1 MTHTFH
7 IPVLGLAFSID
18 SAVKVAQY
26 GISSVMSIVDDELIE
41 RMRHYYCGQYQIPY
55 HPIAKT
61 EEDYRAKRITAYLNL
76 VQFVVNRQITAL
88 KQQPFTESS
97 EVTKYFQLLPD
108 SHPSKPIYHAMEI
121 ETNLAIKTELQD
133 LLINYLKPGDIDVNI
148 MSKVDKINY
157 KDGKVLEQQHSDA
170 LAALRGFANSTLHSS
185 LILSAGMNPHLYAY
199 LAELPAF
206 FPNSEG
212 VFEKKVALK
221 VSDFRSALIQAKYLA
236 KRGVW
241 VSEFRV
247 ESGLNCGGHAF
258 ATDGFLMGP
267 ILEEFK
273 EKKESLK
280 VELFEI
286 YKEYWAIQKIYLT
299 QVPSIK
305 YTVQGGV
312 GTASEHQFL
321 LDYYGF
327 DAVGWGSPF
336 LLVPEA
342 TTVDQDTL
350 KALELAEKDDFY
362 CSGASPLGIPFN
374 NFRQSSAEQLRLERI
389 KKGRPGSPC
398 KKEYLISNTEFSDKP
413 ICTASRVYQ
422 RQKIQELQRQNLPAA
437 EYDKAFDAITE
448 KTCLCEGLAAP
459 AYLKYNIQKTREQTA
474 VSICPGP
481 NLVWFKKQYS
491 LREMI
496 DHIYGRI
503 SVFENENRPFVLI
516 NELNLYIDYIQKYV
530 TDNQNMINDKKIKYV
545 AKFKAQLQAGI
556 TYYDKLI
563 QHLAHIPQNI
573 TAMIPRQLEHASLR
587 LNDIHLQLEY

>member
-121 ETNLAIKTELQD
+121 EPNLAIKTELQD

-148 MSKVDKINY
+148 MSKVDKMNY
-157 KDGKVLEQQHSDA
+157 KDGRVLEQQHSDA

-212 VFEKKVALK
+212 VFDKKVALK
-221 VSDFRSALIQAKYLA
+221 VSDFRSALIQAKYFA

-286 YKEYWAIQKIYLT
+286 YKEYWAMQNMYLT
-299 QVPSIK
+299 QAPFIK

-374 NFRQSSAEQLRLERI
+374 NFRQSSAELLRLERI

-422 RQKIQELQRQNLPAA
+422 HQKIQELQRQNLPAA

-474 VSICPGP
+474 VAICPGP

-573 TAMIPRQLEHASLR
+573 TAAIPKQLELASLR
-587 LNDIHLQLEY
+587 LNDIHLQLE

>member
-108 SHPSKPIYHAMEI
+108 SHPSKPIYHAMEV

-148 MSKVDKINY
+148 MSKVDKMNY

-170 LAALRGFANSTLHSS
+170 LAALRGFANSNLHSS

-212 VFEKKVALK
+212 VFDKKIALK

-273 EKKESLK
+273 VKKESFK
-280 VELFEI
+280 VELFEL
-286 YKEYWAIQKIYLT
+286 YKEYWALQKIYLM
-299 QVPSIK
+299 QAPSIK

-321 LDYYGF
+321 MDYYGF

-342 TTVDQDTL
+342 TTVDRDTL
-350 KALELAEKDDFY
+350 KALEMAEKDDFY
-362 CSGASPLGIPFN
+362 CSGSSPLGIPFN
-374 NFRQSSAEQLRLERI
+374 NFRQSSAELLRLERI

-422 RQKIQELQRQNLPAA
+422 HQKIQELQRQNLPAA

-474 VSICPGP
+474 VAICPGP

-545 AKFKAQLQAGI
+545 AKFKAQLQTGI
-556 TYYDKLI
+556 SYYDKLT

-573 TAMIPRQLEHASLR
+573 AAAIPKQLELASLR
-587 LNDIHLQLEY
+587 LNDIHIQPR

>member
-18 SAVKVAQY
+18 SALKVAQY
-26 GISSVMSIVDDELIE
+26 GISSVMSIVDDDLIE
-41 RMRHYYCGQYQIPY
+41 RMRCYYCGQYQISY

-76 VQFVVNRQITAL
+76 VQFVVNRQIEAL
-88 KQQPFTESS
+88 KRQPFTENS
-97 EVTKYFQLLPD
+97 ELTKYFQLLPD

-121 ETNLAIKTELQD
+121 ESNRAIKTELQD
-133 LLINYLKPGDIDVNI
+133 LLINYLKAGDIDVNI
-148 MSKVDKINY
+148 MSKVDKMNY
-157 KDGKVLEQQHSDA
+157 QDGNLLDQRYSDA
-170 LAALRGFANSTLHSS
+170 SAALRGFANSTLHSS

-212 VFEKKVALK
+212 LFDKKVVLK

-241 VSEFRV
+241 VSEFRI

-258 ATDGFLMGP
+258 ATDGFLLGP
-267 ILEEFK
+267 ILQEFK

-280 VELFEI
+280 TELFEI
-286 YKEYWAIQKIYLT
+286 YHEYWTSQERSLT
-299 QVPSIK
+299 TPPIIK

-336 LLVPEA
+336 LMVPEA
-342 TTVDQDTL
+342 TTVDQETL
-350 KALELAEKDDFY
+350 KALETAKQEDFY

-374 NFRQSSAEQLRLERI
+374 NFRQSGAEHLRLERI

-422 RQKIQELQRQNLPAA
+422 HQKIQELQKQNLSVA

-459 AYLKYNIQKTREQTA
+459 AYLKYNIQKSKEQTA

-503 SVFENENRPFVLI
+503 SVFENDNRPFVMI
-516 NELNLYIDYIQKYV
+516 NELNLYIDHIQKYV
-530 TDNQNMINDKKIKYV
+530 TDNKNIMNDKKIKYV

-556 TYYDKLI
+556 AYYNELT
-563 QHLAHIPQNI
+563 QHLSLIPHNI
-573 TAMIPRQLEHASLR
+573 STAIPRQLELASLR
-587 LNDIHLQLEY
+587 LEDIHM

>member
-18 SAVKVAQY
+18 SALKVAQY

-41 RMRHYYCGQYQIPY
+41 RMRRYYCGQYQISY

-61 EEDYRAKRITAYLNL
+61 EDDYRAKRITAYLNL
-76 VQFVVNRQITAL
+76 VQFVVNRQIEAL
-88 KQQPFTESS
+88 KRQPFTKNS
-97 EVTKYFQLLPD
+97 ELTKYFQLLPD

-121 ETNLAIKTELQD
+121 ESNRAIKTELQD
-133 LLINYLKPGDIDVNI
+133 LLINYLKAGDIDVNI
-148 MSKVDKINY
+148 MSKVDKMNY
-157 KDGKVLEQQHSDA
+157 QDGNLLDQHYSDA
-170 LAALRGFANSTLHSS
+170 SAALRGFANSTLHSS

-212 VFEKKVALK
+212 LFDKKIVLK

-241 VSEFRV
+241 VSEFRI

-258 ATDGFLMGP
+258 ATDGFLLGP
-267 ILEEFK
+267 ILQEFK

-280 VELFEI
+280 TELFEI
-286 YKEYWAIQKIYLT
+286 YHEYWTSQGRSLT
-299 QVPSIK
+299 TPPIIK

-321 LDYYGF
+321 LNYYGF

-336 LLVPEA
+336 LMVPEA
-342 TTVDQDTL
+342 TTVDQETL
-350 KALELAEKDDFY
+350 KALETAKQEDFY

-374 NFRQSSAEQLRLERI
+374 NFRKSGAEYLRLERI

-422 RQKIQELQRQNLPAA
+422 HQKIQELQKQNLSAA

-459 AYLKYNIQKTREQTA
+459 AYLKYNIQKSKEQTA

-503 SVFENENRPFVLI
+503 SVFENDNRPFILI
-516 NELNLYIDYIQKYV
+516 NELNLYIDHIQKYV
-530 TDNQNMINDKKIKYV
+530 ADNKNIMNDKKIKYV

-556 TYYDKLI
+556 TYYNELT
-563 QHLAHIPQNI
+563 QHLSLIPQNI
-573 TAMIPRQLEHASLR
+573 SAAIPRQLELASLR
-587 LNDIHLQLEY
+587 LKDIHI

>member
-18 SAVKVAQY
+18 SALKVAQY

-41 RMRHYYCGQYQIPY
+41 RMRRYYCGQYQISY

-76 VQFVVNRQITAL
+76 VQFVVNRQIEAL
-88 KQQPFTESS
+88 KRQPFTENS
-97 EVTKYFQLLPD
+97 ELTKYFQLLPD

-121 ETNLAIKTELQD
+121 ESNRAIKTELQD
-133 LLINYLKPGDIDVNI
+133 LLINYLKAGDIDVNI
-148 MSKVDKINY
+148 MSKVDKMNY
-157 KDGKVLEQQHSDA
+157 QDGNLLDQRYSDA
-170 LAALRGFANSTLHSS
+170 SAALRGFANSTLHSS

-212 VFEKKVALK
+212 LFDKKIVLK

-241 VSEFRV
+241 VSEFRI

-258 ATDGFLMGP
+258 ATDGFLLGP
-267 ILEEFK
+267 ILQEFK

-280 VELFEI
+280 TELFEI
-286 YKEYWAIQKIYLT
+286 YHEYWISQERSLT
-299 QVPSIK
+299 TPPIIK

-312 GTASEHQFL
+312 GTASEHQFFL
-321 LDYYGF
+321 NYYGF

-336 LLVPEA
+336 LMVPEA
-342 TTVDQDTL
+342 TTVDQETL
-350 KALELAEKDDFY
+350 KALETAKQEDFY

-374 NFRQSSAEQLRLERI
+374 NFRKSGAEYLRLERI

-413 ICTASRVYQ
+413 ICTASRAYQ
-422 RQKIQELQRQNLPAA
+422 YQKIQELQKQNLSAA

-459 AYLKYNIQKTREQTA
+459 AYLKYNIQKNKEQTA

-503 SVFENENRPFVLI
+503 SVFENDNRPFILI
-516 NELNLYIDYIQKYV
+516 NELNLYIDHIQKYV
-530 TDNQNMINDKKIKYV
+530 TDNKNIMNDKKIKYV

-556 TYYDKLI
+556 TYYNELT
-563 QHLAHIPQNI
+563 QHLSLIPQNI
-573 TAMIPRQLEHASLR
+573 STAIPRQLELASLR
-587 LNDIHLQLEY
+587 LKDIHI

>member
-18 SAVKVAQY
+18 SALKVAQY

-41 RMRHYYCGQYQIPY
+41 RMRRYYCGQYQISY

-61 EEDYRAKRITAYLNL
+61 EDDYRAKRITAYLNL
-76 VQFVVNRQITAL
+76 VQFVVNRQIEAL
-88 KQQPFTESS
+88 KRQSFTENS
-97 EVTKYFQLLPD
+97 ELTKYFQLLPD

-121 ETNLAIKTELQD
+121 ESNRAIKTELQD
-133 LLINYLKPGDIDVNI
+133 LLINYLKAGDIDVNI
-148 MSKVDKINY
+148 MSKVDKMNY
-157 KDGKVLEQQHSDA
+157 QDGNLLDQRYSDA
-170 LAALRGFANSTLHSS
+170 SAALRGFANSTLHSS

-212 VFEKKVALK
+212 LFDKKIVLK

-241 VSEFRV
+241 VSEFRI

-258 ATDGFLMGP
+258 ATDGFLLGP
-267 ILEEFK
+267 ILQEFK

-280 VELFEI
+280 TELFEI
-286 YKEYWAIQKIYLT
+286 YHEYWTSQERSLT
-299 QVPSIK
+299 TPPIIK

-321 LDYYGF
+321 LNYYGF

-336 LLVPEA
+336 LMVPEA
-342 TTVDQDTL
+342 TTVDQETL
-350 KALELAEKDDFY
+350 KALETAKQEDFY
-362 CSGASPLGIPFN
+362 CSEASPLGIPFN
-374 NFRQSSAEQLRLERI
+374 NFRKSGAEYLRLDRI

-413 ICTASRVYQ
+413 ICTASRAYQ
-422 RQKIQELQRQNLPAA
+422 YQKIQELQKQNLSAA
-437 EYDKAFDAITE
+437 EYDKAFDAITA

-459 AYLKYNIQKTREQTA
+459 AYLKYNIQKSKEQTA

-503 SVFENENRPFVLI
+503 SVFENDNRPFILI
-516 NELNLYIDYIQKYV
+516 NELNLYIDHIQKYV
-530 TDNQNMINDKKIKYV
+530 TDNKNIMNDKKIKYV

-556 TYYDKLI
+556 TYYNELT
-563 QHLAHIPQNI
+563 QHLSLIPQNI
-573 TAMIPRQLEHASLR
+573 STAIPRQLELASLR
-587 LNDIHLQLEY
+587 LKDIHI

>member
-18 SAVKVAQY
+18 SALKVAQY

-41 RMRHYYCGQYQIPY
+41 RMRRYYCGQYQISY

-61 EEDYRAKRITAYLNL
+61 EDDYRAKRITAYLNL
-76 VQFVVNRQITAL
+76 VQFVVNRQIEAL
-88 KQQPFTESS
+88 KRQPFTKNS
-97 EVTKYFQLLPD
+97 ELTKYFQLLPD

-121 ETNLAIKTELQD
+121 ESNRAIKTELQD
-133 LLINYLKPGDIDVNI
+133 LLINYLKAGDIDVNI
-148 MSKVDKINY
+148 MSKVDKMNY
-157 KDGKVLEQQHSDA
+157 QDGNLLDQHYSDA
-170 LAALRGFANSTLHSS
+170 SAALRGFANSTLHSS

-212 VFEKKVALK
+212 LFDKKIVLK

-241 VSEFRV
+241 VSEFRI

-258 ATDGFLMGP
+258 ATDGFLLGP
-267 ILEEFK
+267 ILQEFK

-280 VELFEI
+280 TELFEI
-286 YKEYWAIQKIYLT
+286 YHEYWTSQGRSLT
-299 QVPSIK
+299 TPPIIK

-321 LDYYGF
+321 LNYYGF

-336 LLVPEA
+336 LMVPEA
-342 TTVDQDTL
+342 TTVDQETL
-350 KALELAEKDDFY
+350 KALETAKQEDFY
-362 CSGASPLGIPFN
+362 CSGTSPLGIPFN
-374 NFRQSSAEQLRLERI
+374 NFRKSGAEYLRLERI

-422 RQKIQELQRQNLPAA
+422 HQKIQELQKQNLSAA

-448 KTCLCEGLAAP
+448 KTCLCEGLAAT
-459 AYLKYNIQKTREQTA
+459 AYLKYNIQKSKEQTA

-503 SVFENENRPFVLI
+503 SVFENDNRPFILI
-516 NELNLYIDYIQKYV
+516 NELNLYIDHIQKYV
-530 TDNQNMINDKKIKYV
+530 ADNKNIMNDKKIKYV

-556 TYYDKLI
+556 TYYNELT
-563 QHLAHIPQNI
+563 QHLSLIPQNI
-573 TAMIPRQLEHASLR
+573 SAAIPRQLELASLR
-587 LNDIHLQLEY
+587 LKDIHI

>member
-18 SAVKVAQY
+18 SALKVAQY

-41 RMRHYYCGQYQIPY
+41 RMRRYYCGQYQISY

-76 VQFVVNRQITAL
+76 VQFVVNRQIEAL
-88 KQQPFTESS
+88 KRQPFTENS
-97 EVTKYFQLLPD
+97 ELTKYFQLLPD

-121 ETNLAIKTELQD
+121 ESNRAIKTELQD
-133 LLINYLKPGDIDVNI
+133 LLINYLKAGDIDVNI
-148 MSKVDKINY
+148 MSKVDKMNY
-157 KDGKVLEQQHSDA
+157 QDGNLLDQRYSDA
-170 LAALRGFANSTLHSS
+170 SAALRGFANSTLHSS

-212 VFEKKVALK
+212 LFDKKIVLK

-241 VSEFRV
+241 VSEFRI

-258 ATDGFLMGP
+258 ATDGFLLGP
-267 ILEEFK
+267 ILQEFK

-280 VELFEI
+280 TELFEI
-286 YKEYWAIQKIYLT
+286 YHEYWTSQERSLT
-299 QVPSIK
+299 TPPIIK

-321 LDYYGF
+321 LNYYGF

-336 LLVPEA
+336 LMVPEA
-342 TTVDQDTL
+342 TTVDQGTL
-350 KALELAEKDDFY
+350 KALETAKQEDFY

-374 NFRQSSAEQLRLERI
+374 NFRQSGAEYLRLERI

-422 RQKIQELQRQNLPAA
+422 HQKIQELQKQNLSVA

-459 AYLKYNIQKTREQTA
+459 AYLKYNIQKSKEQTA

-503 SVFENENRPFVLI
+503 SVFENDNRPFILI
-516 NELNLYIDYIQKYV
+516 NELNLYIDHIQKYV
-530 TDNQNMINDKKIKYV
+530 TDNKNIMNDKKIKYV

-556 TYYDKLI
+556 TYYNELT
-563 QHLAHIPQNI
+563 QHLSLIPQNI
-573 TAMIPRQLEHASLR
+573 SAAIPRQLELASLR
-587 LNDIHLQLEY
+587 LKDIHI

>member
-18 SAVKVAQY
+18 SAIKVAQY
-26 GISSVMSIVDDELIE
+26 GISTVMSIVDDELIE
-41 RMRHYYCGQYQIPY
+41 RMRRYYCGQYQLPY
-55 HPIAKT
+55 HPIPKK
-61 EEDYRAKRITAYLNL
+61 EEDHRANRITAYLNL
-76 VQFVVNRQITAL
+76 VQFIVNRQIAAL
-88 KQQPFTESS
+88 KQQPFTENS
-97 EVTKYFQLLPD
+97 ELTKYFQLLPD

-121 ETNLAIKTELQD
+121 ETNRAIKTELQD

-148 MSKVDKINY
+148 MSKVDKMNY
-157 KDGKVLEQQHSDA
+157 KDGNVLEPYQSDA

-206 FPNSEG
+206 YPNSEG
-212 VFEKKVALK
+212 IFEKKVTLK

-236 KRGVW
+236 KRGIW

-273 EKKESLK
+273 EKRESLK
-280 VELFEI
+280 IELFQV
-286 YKEYWAIQKIYLT
+286 YKEYWAQQEILLT
-299 QVPSIK
+299 KAPCIK

-350 KALELAEKDDFY
+350 KALELAEKEDFY

-389 KKGRPGSPC
+389 RKGRPGSPC

-413 ICTASRVYQ
+413 ICTASRAYQ
-422 RQKIQELQRQNLPAA
+422 HQKIQELQQQNLSTAA
-437 EYDKAFDAITE
+437 YNKAFDAITE

-459 AYLKYNIQKTREQTA
+459 AYLKYNIQKAKEQTA

-503 SVFENENRPFVLI
+503 SAFDNDSRPFVLI
-516 NELNLYIDYIQKYV
+516 NELNLYIDHIQKYV
-530 TDNQNMINDKKIKYV
+530 TDNQSIINDKKIKYV

-556 TYYDKLI
+556 AYYDDLI
-563 QHLAHIPQNI
+563 QHLPHIPKKI
-573 TAMIPRQLEHASLR
+573 TAAIPAQLKHASLR
-587 LNDIHLQLEY
+587 LNAIHM

>member
-18 SAVKVAQY
+18 SALKVAQY
-26 GISSVMSIVDDELIE
+26 GISSVMSIVDDDLIE
-41 RMRHYYCGQYQIPY
+41 RMRCYYCGQYQISY

-76 VQFVVNRQITAL
+76 VQFVVNRQIEAL
-88 KQQPFTESS
+88 KRQPFTENS
-97 EVTKYFQLLPD
+97 ELTKYFQLLPD

-121 ETNLAIKTELQD
+121 ESNRAIKTELQD
-133 LLINYLKPGDIDVNI
+133 LLINYLKAGDIDVNI
-148 MSKVDKINY
+148 MSKVDKMNY
-157 KDGKVLEQQHSDA
+157 QDGNLLDQRYSDA
-170 LAALRGFANSTLHSS
+170 SAALRGFANSTLHSS

-212 VFEKKVALK
+212 LFDKKVVLK

-241 VSEFRV
+241 VSEFRI

-258 ATDGFLMGP
+258 ATDGFLLGP
-267 ILEEFK
+267 ILQEFK

-280 VELFEI
+280 TELFEI
-286 YKEYWAIQKIYLT
+286 YHEYWTSQERSLT
-299 QVPSIK
+299 TPPIIK

-336 LLVPEA
+336 LMVPEA
-342 TTVDQDTL
+342 TTVDQETL
-350 KALELAEKDDFY
+350 KALETAKQEDFY

-374 NFRQSSAEQLRLERI
+374 NFRQSGAEHLRLERI

-422 RQKIQELQRQNLPAA
+422 HQKIQELQKQNLSVA

-459 AYLKYNIQKTREQTA
+459 AYLKYNIQKSKEQTA

-503 SVFENENRPFVLI
+503 SVFENDNRPFVMI
-516 NELNLYIDYIQKYV
+516 NELNLYIDHIQKYV
-530 TDNQNMINDKKIKYV
+530 TNNKNIMNDKKIKYV

-556 TYYDKLI
+556 AYYNELT
-563 QHLAHIPQNI
+563 QHLSLIPHNI
-573 TAMIPRQLEHASLR
+573 STAIPRQLELASLR
-587 LNDIHLQLEY
+587 LEDIHM

>member
-18 SAVKVAQY
+18 SALKVAQY

-41 RMRHYYCGQYQIPY
+41 RMRRYYCGQYQISY

-61 EEDYRAKRITAYLNL
+61 EDDYRAKRITAYLNL
-76 VQFVVNRQITAL
+76 VQFVVNRQIEAL
-88 KQQPFTESS
+88 KRQPFTENS
-97 EVTKYFQLLPD
+97 ELTKYFQLLPD

-121 ETNLAIKTELQD
+121 ESNRAIKTELQD
-133 LLINYLKPGDIDVNI
+133 LLINYLKAGDIDVNI
-148 MSKVDKINY
+148 MSKVDKKNY
-157 KDGKVLEQQHSDA
+157 QDSNLLDQRYSDA
-170 LAALRGFANSTLHSS
+170 SAALRGFANSTLHSS

-212 VFEKKVALK
+212 LFDKKIVLK

-241 VSEFRV
+241 VSEFRI

-258 ATDGFLMGP
+258 ATDGFLLGP
-267 ILEEFK
+267 ILQEFK

-280 VELFEI
+280 TELFEI
-286 YKEYWAIQKIYLT
+286 YHEYWISQERSLT
-299 QVPSIK
+299 TPPIIK

-312 GTASEHQFL
+312 GTASEHQFFL
-321 LDYYGF
+321 NYYGF

-336 LLVPEA
+336 LMVPEA
-342 TTVDQDTL
+342 TTVDQETL
-350 KALELAEKDDFY
+350 KALETAKQEDFY

-374 NFRQSSAEQLRLERI
+374 NFRKSGAEYLRLERI

-413 ICTASRVYQ
+413 ICTASRAYQ
-422 RQKIQELQRQNLPAA
+422 YQKIQELQKQNLSAA

-459 AYLKYNIQKTREQTA
+459 AYLKYNIQKNKEQTA

-503 SVFENENRPFVLI
+503 SVFENDNRPFILI
-516 NELNLYIDYIQKYV
+516 NELNLYIDHIQKYV
-530 TDNQNMINDKKIKYV
+530 TDNKNIMNDKKIKYV

-556 TYYDKLI
+556 TYYNELT
-563 QHLAHIPQNI
+563 QHLSLIPQNI
-573 TAMIPRQLEHASLR
+573 STAIPRQLELASLR
-587 LNDIHLQLEY
+587 LKDIHI

>member
-41 RMRHYYCGQYQIPY
+41 RIRYYYCGQYQIPY

-148 MSKVDKINY
+148 MSKVDKMNY

-280 VELFEI
+280 IELFEI
-286 YKEYWAIQKIYLT
+286 YKEYWAMQKMYLT

-312 GTASEHQFL
+312 GTASEHQFM

-474 VSICPGP
+474 VAICPGP

-573 TAMIPRQLEHASLR
+573 TATIPKQLELASLR
-587 LNDIHLQLEY
+587 LNDIHIQFE

>member
-18 SAVKVAQY
+18 SALKVAQY

-41 RMRHYYCGQYQIPY
+41 RMRRYYCGQYQISY

-61 EEDYRAKRITAYLNL
+61 EDDYRAKRITAYLNL
-76 VQFVVNRQITAL
+76 VQFVVNRQIEAL
-88 KQQPFTESS
+88 KRQPFTENS
-97 EVTKYFQLLPD
+97 ELTKYFQLLPD

-121 ETNLAIKTELQD
+121 ESNRAIKTELQD
-133 LLINYLKPGDIDVNI
+133 LLINYLKAGDIDVNI
-148 MSKVDKINY
+148 MSKVDKMNY
-157 KDGKVLEQQHSDA
+157 QDSNLLDQRYSDA
-170 LAALRGFANSTLHSS
+170 SAALRGFANSTLHSS

-199 LAELPAF
+199 LAELPGF

-212 VFEKKVALK
+212 LFDKKIVLK

-241 VSEFRV
+241 VSEFRI

-258 ATDGFLMGP
+258 ATDGFLLGP
-267 ILEEFK
+267 ILQEFK

-280 VELFEI
+280 TELFEI
-286 YKEYWAIQKIYLT
+286 YHEYWTSQERSLT
-299 QVPSIK
+299 TPPIIK

-336 LLVPEA
+336 LMVPEA
-342 TTVDQDTL
+342 TTVDQETL
-350 KALELAEKDDFY
+350 KALETAKQEDFY

-374 NFRQSSAEQLRLERI
+374 NFRQSGAEHLRLERI

-422 RQKIQELQRQNLPAA
+422 HQKIQELQKQNLSVA

-459 AYLKYNIQKTREQTA
+459 AYLKYNIQKSKEQTA

-503 SVFENENRPFVLI
+503 SVFENENRPFVMI
-516 NELNLYIDYIQKYV
+516 NELNLYIDHIQKYV
-530 TDNQNMINDKKIKYV
+530 TDNKNIMNDKKIKYV

-556 TYYDKLI
+556 AYYNELT
-563 QHLAHIPQNI
+563 QHLSLIPHNI
-573 TAMIPRQLEHASLR
+573 STAIPRQLELASLR
-587 LNDIHLQLEY
+587 LKDIHM